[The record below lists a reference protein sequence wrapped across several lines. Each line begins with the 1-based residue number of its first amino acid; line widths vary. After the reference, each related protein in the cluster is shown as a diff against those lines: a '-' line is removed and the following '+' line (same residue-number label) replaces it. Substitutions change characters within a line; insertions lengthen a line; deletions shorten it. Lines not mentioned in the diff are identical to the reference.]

1 MAQHPQGY
9 SLCFNLDNS
18 EGTDFSLVQMKTQKQ
33 KSKAQLSLFPELES
47 SVKSTVNGSGSIAK
61 LSTYMKT
68 PQALWRLLATY
79 PPTMPVVE
87 AVRRARVDFT
97 KCRKEVAL

>member
-1 MAQHPQGY
+1 MKETLKL
-9 SLCFNLDNS
+9 SC
-18 EGTDFSLVQMKTQKQ
+18 VQP
-33 KSKAQLSLFPELES
+33 SLFPCQGS
-47 SVKSTVNGSGSIAK
+47 SVKDNQNGSDPIAK

-79 PPTMPVVE
+79 PPTMSVVE

-97 KCRKEVAL
+97 RCRKEVAL